1 MFSRNVTM
9 HLKPRSVDEFTRTI
23 EDEVLP
29 VLRKQKGFKEEIA
42 LSNPNDPDAIAISLW
57 ENKVDA
63 EAYNTNVYPEVLKS
77 VARMVD
83 GTPKVHTFET
93 VTSTLHKIAV
103 AA

>member
-1 MFSRNVTM
+1 MDDRNRATELLQRA
-9 HLKPRSVDEFTRTI
+9 LKD
-23 EDEVLP
+23 
-29 VLRKQKGFKEEIA
+29 GIA